1 MVELGIYAI
10 ARIYWVVFDGVLGE
24 FAHPIRDVLLGCGVV
39 TAVVGAVMC
48 GMQRHLKRLLAYS
61 TISHAGC
68 FLIGVALLSPDALA
82 GSALYVLAHGL
93 AKAALFLAAGILLIR
108 KSAVDELLLHGRGR
122 DLRVAGA
129 AWLIAAVAL
138 ASPPFLGTFT
148 GHAMIEDA
156 ASVEGY
162 WWVPAVLAFAT
173 IGSTGA
179 ILRAGARV
187 FLGIGDRDDPLLSD
201 QPDESS
207 APTERPRLPLMQTV
221 TLVLAV
227 AGLAVGALTLLA
239 VHAQE
244 AAHQFV
250 DRLSYTSVVL
260 DHRPATPPPPGEWIT
275 TSSSVIWGIVT
286 LVGSFTLAAVSLYR
300 DRLPR
305 GVTDGLAKAL
315 YPLRAAHSG
324 HIGDYV
330 AWLTFGT
337 AVIGGLFGLTIR

>member
-1 MVELGIYAI
+1 
-10 ARIYWVVFDGVLGE
+10 
-24 FAHPIRDVLLGCGVV
+24 
-39 TAVVGAVMC
+39 
-48 GMQRHLKRLLAYS
+48 
-61 TISHAGC
+61 
-68 FLIGVALLSPDALA
+68 
-82 GSALYVLAHGL
+82 VLAHGF
-93 AKAALFLAAGILLIR
+93 AKGALFLAAGIVLIK
-108 KSAVDELLLHGRGR
+108 KSEVDELLLHGRGR
-122 DLRVAGA
+122 DLHAAGA
-129 AWLIAAVAL
+129 AWLVAAVAL

-162 WWVPAVLAFAT
+162 WWVPVVLAFAT

-187 FLGIGDRDDPLLSD
+187 FLGVGDREDPLLSD
-201 QPDESS
+201 QPSES
-207 APTERPRLPLMQTV
+207 AATRDRPSITLMQTV

-227 AGLAVGALTLLA
+227 AGLAVGTLTPLA
-239 VHAQE
+239 AHAQE

-260 DHRPATPPPPGEWIT
+260 DHRLPTPPPPGKWTTT
-275 TSSSVIWGIVT
+275 TSAVLWGAVT
-286 LVGSFTLAAVSLYR
+286 LVGSFGLATLSLYR

-305 GVTDGLAKAL
+305 AVTDALGKGLS
-315 YPLRAAHSG
+315 PLRAAHSG

-337 AVIGGLFGLTIR
+337 AVIGGMFAVVIR